1 MNDAVFYEE
10 KSIPSEVI
18 PYQNYTEIRWTLDAW
33 ANRYAIY
40 RTTNK
45 RKLIGHAQG
54 LGFFHD
60 RERDDLI
67 GEYEVIAERLGDIS
81 FEDGSI
87 RLVQDENLAAQDMM
101 MRMESNKGDWKEHAE
116 LGANLSQYIGK
127 RNTRATASEIEDSV
141 REACMYGG
149 RFDGVEVRVIP
160 TQADRVSVYT
170 FTEDAVASKEVEL

>member
-10 KSIPSEVI
+10 KPIASDVI
-18 PYQNYTEIRWTLDAW
+18 PYQNYTEIRWTLDPW

-45 RKLIGHAQG
+45 KKLIGHAEG

-60 RERDDLI
+60 RDRDVFI
-67 GEYEVIAERLGDIS
+67 GDYEVMAERLGDIS

-87 RLVQDENLAAQDMM
+87 RMVRDEKLAAQDMM
-101 MRMESNKGDWKEHAE
+101 LRMESNKGDWKDHEQ
-116 LGANLSQYIGK
+116 LGANLSQYVGK
-127 RNTRATASEIEDSV
+127 RNTRETAGNIEDSV
-141 REACMYGG
+141 REACLYGG

-160 TQADRVSVYT
+160 TQADRLSIYT